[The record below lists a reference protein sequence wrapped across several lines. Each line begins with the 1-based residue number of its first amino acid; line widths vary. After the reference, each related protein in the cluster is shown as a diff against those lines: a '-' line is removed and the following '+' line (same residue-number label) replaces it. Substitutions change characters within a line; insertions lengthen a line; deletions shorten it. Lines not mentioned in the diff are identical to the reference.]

1 MTALMINDL
10 PESKE
15 LDRQAMAEVRGGFF
29 ELFNHVIDV
38 NSAGLRGR
46 SDIPVL
52 ILQGTGDTVVTPD
65 SQRAF
70 KEKLCAEGG
79 RVTYL
84 EYSAIAHV
92 DIRWT
97 SFGDAL
103 YWMQRIM
110 QGDVPV
116 ADCEPLGDGR
126 QD

>member
-1 MTALMINDL
+1 MYAPEFREALYSDGL
-10 PESKE
+10 GQVYP
-15 LDRQAMAEVRGGFF
+15 RFAEVLD
-29 ELFNHVIDV
+29 E
-38 NSAGLRGR
+38 NSAGLRGG
-46 SDIPVL
+46 SSIPVL

-70 KEKLCAEGG
+70 KEQLCAEGA
-79 RVTYL
+79 RVTYV

-110 QGDVPV
+110 QGDVPDT
-116 ADCEPLGDGR
+116 DCEPIGDGS